1 MRLLLL
7 LYQLGLLLHGQAQ
20 NPCNTHPTFRKQ
32 AHSDITVTC
41 GTEALELRVLM
52 CPVYFGG
59 YNESMLVLNGVQD
72 KPECTGTPDWTSD
85 PPILLFRF
93 SITHQGVSA
102 CSNKI
107 KTTQEVGTGVFADYS
122 SVQFVNISGTINSV
136 DPLAQIIT
144 YQSSLL
150 YLFSC
155 RYPLQYLM
163 NDTETRVSGG
173 NIAIKDNN
181 GSFVSALN
189 MQLYQDQK
197 FTIQLQIPPTGLTL
211 KTRIFVKVRAK
222 NLTSRLNVLL
232 DRCYTTT
239 SSFFT
244 DRTFYDLFIGCNCNG
259 RTVIGVNGDAQE
271 ACFSFEAFRFKE
283 HQNQSVSTF
292 YLHCTSRLCDRT
304 VCSSLHQNCTQAARK
319 KQEDQ
324 GTAVSDRATVSSGPI
339 ITRVD
344 SSDNG
349 ATSIFFKAHVIIL
362 SLLHQY
368 LKLMHRV
375 YTPPVSGVTNKLQ
388 NNEAVLTVSLAA
400 GLLGVF
406 CIALPALFFHS
417 GKFTDSQKLLNAS

>member
-1 MRLLLL
+1 MLDSDL
-7 LYQLGLLLHGQAQ
+7 LYCTRIYSMKHLLNAFVT
-20 NPCNTHPTFRKQ
+20 CSVFSSI

-41 GTEALELRVLM
+41 GTETLELRVLM

-107 KTTQEVGTGVFADYS
+107 KVSEHWVFADYS

-232 DRCYTTT
+232 DRCYVTT
-239 SSFFT
+239 SSSFM

-304 VCSSLHQNCTQAARK
+304 TGHIILLCSQNCTQAARK
-319 KQEDQ
+319 KREDQ

-368 LKLMHRV
+368 LKLMHR
-375 YTPPVSGVTNKLQ
+375 L
-388 NNEAVLTVSLAA
+388 
-400 GLLGVF
+400 
-406 CIALPALFFHS
+406 
-417 GKFTDSQKLLNAS
+417 

>member
-1 MRLLLL
+1 MWLLLL

-41 GTEALELRVLM
+41 GTETLELRVLM

-232 DRCYTTT
+232 DRCYVTT
-239 SSFFT
+239 SSSFM

-319 KQEDQ
+319 KREDQ

-344 SSDNG
+344 SSDN
-349 ATSIFFKAHVIIL
+349 
-362 SLLHQY
+362 
-368 LKLMHRV
+368 
-375 YTPPVSGVTNKLQ
+375 GVTNKLQ